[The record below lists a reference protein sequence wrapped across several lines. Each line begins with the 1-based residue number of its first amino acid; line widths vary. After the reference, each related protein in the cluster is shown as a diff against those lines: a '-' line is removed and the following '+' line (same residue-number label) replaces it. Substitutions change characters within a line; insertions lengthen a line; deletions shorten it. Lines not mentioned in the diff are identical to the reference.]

1 MRHASG
7 CRLVAAAS
15 GQLLPRMNCLPPLS
29 CKVAAPPRS
38 FKTPRAVSILC
49 FRFLTSTPA
58 PCAAAIFLPASR
70 IPARNSLFDNF
81 LEKTVKRM
89 SRRVPYAFGKI
100 CSASAVSPYVV
111 WGFRNPCCIPDWQPR
126 PSRSR
131 LVRCART
138 ALSVRRNASANSLT
152 VRSLPRSNRRIL
164 PRVLSSNRVRQPRFF
179 TIYHKSEQE

>member
-1 MRHASG
+1 MISVRSASAMRHASG

-38 FKTPRAVSILC
+38 FKTPRAVSILR

-58 PCAAAIFLPASR
+58 RCAAAIVLPASR

-89 SRRVPYAFGKI
+89 SRRGPVGLRENLFCLCRKPI
-100 CSASAVSPYVV
+100 RCM
-111 WGFRNPCCIPDWQPR
+111 GFSKPVLY
-126 PSRSR
+126 SR
-131 LVRCART
+131 L
-138 ALSVRRNASANSLT
+138 ANKAIPLQAGEM
-152 VRSLPRSNRRIL
+152 RPYRI
-164 PRVLSSNRVRQPRFF
+164 VGQA
-179 TIYHKSEQE
+179 